1 MKRAAYWALVVIM
14 FAGVIITPSTGCRGE
29 EKVEKEAR
37 IVMVFA
43 PHLCCD
49 EEFIRLKA
57 HFEQHNIEV
66 IAASTTAN
74 VGVGERLGLKVLP
87 NITISQIE
95 VESCD
100 AIVVNSGTGCKEFL
114 WNDTSLREVIR
125 DAFARN
131 KVIAAGCIAPV
142 VLARTGI
149 LQDREA
155 TVLVR
160 PGTIE
165 ELEKGGAIY
174 RDEAVVVSGNIITG
188 RDLEALDE
196 FAEAILEKLA
206 PIIKAHHLRCLDE

>member
-1 MKRAAYWALVVIM
+1 MKRVVCWALLVIM
-14 FAGVIITPSTGCRGE
+14 FTGVVIAPSMGCRGE
-29 EKVEKEAR
+29 KKIEKEGR

-49 EEFIRLKA
+49 EEFFRFKA
-57 HFEQHNIEV
+57 HFDRHNIEV

-74 VGVGERLGLKVLP
+74 VGPGERLGLKVLP
-87 NITISQIE
+87 DIMISQID
-95 VESCD
+95 VDNFD
-100 AIVVNSGTGCKEFL
+100 AIVVNSGNGCKEFL
-114 WNDTSLREVIR
+114 WDDTSLREVIR

-142 VLARTGI
+142 VLARAGI
-149 LQDREA
+149 LQSREA

-174 RDEAVVVSGNIITG
+174 RDEAVVASGNIITG

-196 FAEAILEKLA
+196 FAEIILEKL
-206 PIIKAHHLRCLDE
+206 LQ